1 MSIKDT
7 IKAARDEVSANGNPF
22 ERPAATK
29 DDDANDDARSSAG
42 FTRKS
47 AAKAKPSRRA
57 ASGVRLVSANGKDK
71 SKKNMTKEEQKAERK
86 HEREIDDLRY
96 NVTQQILEE
105 REEYQRARKVWW
117 RFLIGGVVCMVLAF
131 AQYMA
136 VNSMGSNAPI
146 FLAVSALVTMVLAY
160 VVIIAGMIYDWR
172 KIRPLRKDVNSYVQ
186 SMSEKRLINTINRGA
201 KNKDKK

>member
-1 MSIKDT
+1 MSIKET
-7 IKAARDEVSANGNPF
+7 IRAARDEVSANGNPF
-22 ERPAATK
+22 EGLAPAK
-29 DDDANDDARSSAG
+29 DAGAEDVRASSG

-47 AAKAKPSRRA
+47 AANAKPSRSA
-57 ASGVRLVSANGKDK
+57 ANGVRVVSSNGKAK

-96 NVTQQILEE
+96 NVTQQILED
-105 REEYQRARKVWW
+105 REEYKRARKMWW
-117 RFLIGGVVCMVLAF
+117 RFLIGGVVCMVLAIT
-131 AQYMA
+131 QYMI
-136 VNSMGSNAPI
+136 VNNMGSNAPVP
-146 FLAVSALVTMVLAY
+146 LAIGALVTMVLAY

-172 KIRPLRKDVNSYVQ
+172 KIRPMRKEVNSYVQ

>member
-1 MSIKDT
+1 MSIKET
-7 IKAARDEVSANGNPF
+7 IRAARDEVSANGNPF
-22 ERPAATK
+22 EGIAPTKEDAAE
-29 DDDANDDARSSAG
+29 DARPSSG

-47 AAKAKPSRRA
+47 TAKAKPSRRA
-57 ASGVRLVSANGKDK
+57 ATGVRVVSSNGKSK

-96 NVTQQILEE
+96 NVTQQILED
-105 REEYQRARKVWW
+105 REEYKRARKMWW

-131 AQYMA
+131 VQYML
-136 VNSMGSNAPI
+136 VNNMGSSAPVP
-146 FLAVSALVTMVLAY
+146 LAIGALVTMVLAY

-172 KIRPLRKDVNSYVQ
+172 KIRPMRKEVNSYVQ

>member
-7 IKAARDEVSANGNPF
+7 IKAARDEATANGNPF
-22 ERPAATK
+22 ERPAAAS
-29 DDDANDDARSSAG
+29 DDATADARSSSAG

-47 AAKAKPSRRA
+47 AAKAKPSRQA
-57 ASGVRLVSANGKDK
+57 ASGVRMVSSSGKQK

-105 REEYQRARKVWW
+105 REEYKHARKLWW
-117 RFLIGGVVCMVLAF
+117 RFLIAGVVCMVLAF
-131 AQYMA
+131 VQYML
-136 VNSMGSNAPI
+136 VNNMGSNAPI
-146 FLAVSALVTMVLAY
+146 ALAISALVTMVLSY
-160 VVIIAGMIYDWR
+160 VVIIIGMIYDWR
-172 KIRPLRKDVNSYVQ
+172 TIRPMRKDVNSYVQ